1 MTSKIKFY
9 DEELPRKPS
18 EDHSVCP
25 VCNNIWESKLLSRW
39 LICHVCYLSPA
50 HFALMQQ
57 GVVPRGV
64 CLASV
69 ARIG

>member
-1 MTSKIKFY
+1 MSKHIQFY

-25 VCNNIWESKLLSRW
+25 VCNNVWESKVVARW

-50 HFALMQQ
+50 HFALMQK
-57 GVVPRGV
+57 GVIPRGV